1 MKKIITFVLA
11 MLMLFTVVA
20 CAKEPTKNN
29 NNNNG
34 NDPEVQE
41 KIWDK
46 KDLDFDGYEF
56 NIMSAPAGGTIYNWD
71 GSDIDCE
78 EISGNEVLDAVYHR
92 NQLIEETYN
101 CQIQWVDAVGAEY
114 VKNILMA
121 GSEEDA
127 SMLSRQL
134 WETFDLIEAGLLYDL
149 NDPAFEHLDLS
160 ASWYNQSIQ
169 KDIAIGGRLY
179 AVNGDML
186 FTDEVGM
193 WITLFNKSLAE
204 KYMPD
209 VDLYAAVKNGE
220 WTIDMLTQYAS
231 LATTE
236 LIADDTMTYMDQWG
250 YIGEG
255 ANVPALIGAAGHRL
269 AEITTDGTIKL
280 NVFDAGFIN
289 IFTKCMQ
296 TVDNRFCLLAE
307 DIKGV
312 DNLWDTYDSVFYE
325 GRALFM
331 IASLYRSIKFREMDT
346 DFGILP
352 MPKLDANQ
360 TEYYTWSTY
369 NINVVSIP
377 YTCTDPAR
385 TSAIMEALFEESSYG
400 LQPSFTINALM
411 YQTTRDDE
419 SIEMLELIMDST
431 IYDIGVVYNFGGTYS
446 VLYDAARNRAP
457 GSVSSGLKKKMNAA
471 NEQVNALMV
480 QLGLA

>member
-1 MKKIITFVLA
+1 MKKIITVVLA
-11 MLMLFTVVA
+11 MLMLLTLVA
-20 CAKEPTKNN
+20 CAKPTQNNDPNKGENN
-29 NNNNG
+29 NAQ
-34 NDPEVQE
+34 V
-41 KIWDK
+41 KIWDQ

-56 NIMSAPAGGTIYNWD
+56 NIMSAPSSGTIHNWD
-71 GSDIDCE
+71 GSDIDSE
-78 EISGNEVLDAVYHR
+78 EISGNEVLDAVYKR
-92 NQLIEETYN
+92 NQAIEQTYN
-101 CQIQWVDAVGAEY
+101 CQIQWVDAVGADY

-134 WETFDLIEAGLLYDL
+134 WETFDLIEEGLLYDL
-149 NDPAFEHLDLS
+149 NDPAFKHLDLS
-160 ASWYNQSIQ
+160 KDWYNQSIQ
-169 KDIAIGGRLY
+169 KDITIGGRLY

-193 WITLFNKSLAE
+193 WITLYNKALAE
-204 KYMPD
+204 KYMPG

-220 WTIDMLTQYAS
+220 WTIDMLTQYAA
-231 LATTE
+231 LATSE
-236 LIADDTMTYMDQWG
+236 LVADDKWTYEDQWG

-269 AEITTDGTIKL
+269 AEITADGTIKI
-280 NVFDAGFIN
+280 NVFDPDFQNVYA
-289 IFTKCMQ
+289 KCYQ
-296 TVDNRFCLLAE
+296 TVDKRFCLLAE

-312 DNLWDTYDSVFYE
+312 DNVWDTYDSTFYE

-331 IASLYRSIKFREMDT
+331 IASLYRSIRFREMDT

-352 MPKLDANQ
+352 MPKLDVNQ

-377 YTCTDPAR
+377 YTCTDPER

-400 LQPSFTINALM
+400 LQPSFTVNALM

-431 IYDIGVVYNFGGTYS
+431 FYDIGVVYNFGGTYS
-446 VLYDAARNRAP
+446 VLYDAAKNRTA
-457 GSVSSGLKKKMNAA
+457 GSIASGLKKKQTAA
-471 NEQVNALMV
+471 NEQVQALMTK
-480 QLGLA
+480 LGLA